1 MECVSIQSR
10 LISSAA
16 YYRRDGKLCV
26 WFNSGQCAWH
36 DNVSEAMFRNLAN
49 AESAGLYYSN
59 YIAGRRKHGERK
71 ASRLPKMAAFALL
84 SVLML
89 GLSGAFIG
97 YGPKQTAFTKSEFNS
112 YASAGTR

>member
-36 DNVSEAMFRNLAN
+36 DNVSEAMFQNLAK

-59 YIAGRRKHGERK
+59 YIAGRRRHRERK
-71 ASRLPKMAAFALL
+71 AGMLPKTAAFVLL
-84 SVLML
+84 SVLMV
-89 GLSGAFIG
+89 GLSGVIINSGSEHA
-97 YGPKQTAFTKSEFNS
+97 AFTRSEFNS